1 MHFPFDTVKK
11 TDFKHKIEVMH
22 FPFDTKNFPF
32 DTGSFVT
39 ALFIKRYLLANSLS
53 NIYY

>member
-1 MHFPFDTVKK
+1 MHFPFDTGKFV
-11 TDFKHKIEVMH
+11 DFKHKVEVMH

-32 DTGSFVT
+32 DTGFFVSP
-39 ALFIKRYLLANSLS
+39 LFINGYFLANSIS